1 VYVEST
7 SIGGAPDDF
16 MCVRHLVL
24 RGSQF
29 DIGRALALEVL
40 ASFPQAPAPDD
51 QLLNRARRTWFERNW
66 PEHYARMAGVADAM
80 GVDLLDDGACVTE
93 LNATPFEVGCSALWC
108 PPSASVDGHPRIGRN
123 FDFLTGSVLDAFG
136 LPPDP
141 AQPPMMSRP
150 YVVET
155 HPDDGR
161 AAVVV
166 VGGDLSGCFDGI
178 NDAGLAV
185 ALFADDE
192 SASLQPTHQLQAGVH
207 ETQLPRLLLDRCST
221 VDEAVEV
228 LYGAKQYDNF
238 ITCHYLVA
246 DAHGDAIVWER
257 ESHNTEH
264 VVRATDAPMCVTNHL
279 LHRHASV
286 DALPEDGPD
295 SNTYERA
302 RTLQRRL
309 ERTPLTPAD
318 IRAAMRAVRVEGPI
332 PTART
337 LWSALYDL
345 TDRSLTVEFYL
356 GEEEGGQRRTGD
368 FTYSLA

>member
-1 VYVEST
+1 
-7 SIGGAPDDF
+7 
-16 MCVRHLVL
+16 
-24 RGSQF
+24 
-29 DIGRALALEVL
+29 
-40 ASFPQAPAPDD
+40 
-51 QLLNRARRTWFERNW
+51 
-66 PEHYARMAGVADAM
+66 
-80 GVDLLDDGACVTE
+80 
-93 LNATPFEVGCSALWC
+93 
-108 PPSASVDGHPRIGRN
+108 
-123 FDFLTGSVLDAFG
+123 
-136 LPPDP
+136 
-141 AQPPMMSRP
+141 MMSRP

-345 TDRSLTVEFYL
+345 TETIHSTPDPDHPGAGMMAAIEMLQYAHGVWEDRRATPRLQVNGRELPLRAQPIAHCVGTRQRQAGRQRKKQTHSVPP
-356 GEEEGGQRRTGD
+356 GERKRLAGGDHDLLECPWCCSAGR
-368 FTYSLA
+368 